1 MKCASCG
8 RDNPAGARFC
18 ADCGTEQV
26 STPIA
31 VAAAANAARS
41 RGAMPQ
47 AANAPQAQGARAA
60 NAPQAQSAQAAQV
73 ANAAKAQSAQA
84 ANAPQAQSAQAANAP
99 RAESSRATPR
109 PARSERP
116 PVVREHAAPWG
127 ADTQPPAFPAG
138 SDPFDIT
145 GDTYVATPAPRAQP
159 ATPAAIPVYASHP
172 RRLGIAALLVTLCV
186 VVALVGFVV
195 WKMRAGAPAEPI
207 INGDSDSSVMST
219 FPPDATPQRP
229 ARSGAALPAE
239 STQSAAGTTTDS
251 TGAAAAAPPVRTPVE
266 IKPLPAKPARKPVVA
281 AAPKPSPQ
289 PAPVVV
295 PEAHPAPAPPPVAAA
310 PRKAPPADR
319 WAQMNEEL
327 SRCTREDFIARVIC
341 DQRVR
346 FRYCDGYWG
355 KTAQC
360 PGNPVPDRG
369 Q

>member
-18 ADCGTEQV
+18 VHCGTEQA

-41 RGAMPQ
+41 RTAMPQ
-47 AANAPQAQGARAA
+47 AANAPRADSARAVTTS
-60 NAPQAQSAQAAQV
+60 Q
-73 ANAAKAQSAQA
+73 AQSAQA
-84 ANAPQAQSAQAANAP
+84 ANASEAQNAQAANAP
-99 RAESSRATPR
+99 RAESSRASVR
-109 PARSERP
+109 QARNERP
-116 PVVREHAAPWG
+116 RVVREHAAPWG

-145 GDTYVATPAPRAQP
+145 GDTYAATPPKRIQP
-159 ATPAAIPVYASHP
+159 ITPAAVPMYASHP
-172 RRLGIAALLVTLCV
+172 RRLGVAALLVALCV
-186 VVALVGFVV
+186 IVALVGFVL
-195 WKMRAGAPAEPI
+195 WKTRAGAPPAPPI
-207 INGDSDSSVMST
+207 ADTDGDTSVMST

-229 ARSGAALPAE
+229 ARSGTTLPAE
-239 STQSAAGTTTDS
+239 PAQSASRAASDTTS
-251 TGAAAAAPPVRTPVE
+251 AAATAPPVRTPVE
-266 IKPLPAKPARKPVVA
+266 IKSLPAKPARKPAA
-281 AAPKPSPQ
+281 AAPKPSPP

-295 PEAHPAPAPPPVAAA
+295 PEPAPAPASPLVAAA
-310 PRKAPPADR
+310 PRKAAPVDR
-319 WAQMNEEL
+319 WVQMSEEL

-355 KTAQC
+355 KVAQC
-360 PGNPVPDRG
+360 PGNPVPDR